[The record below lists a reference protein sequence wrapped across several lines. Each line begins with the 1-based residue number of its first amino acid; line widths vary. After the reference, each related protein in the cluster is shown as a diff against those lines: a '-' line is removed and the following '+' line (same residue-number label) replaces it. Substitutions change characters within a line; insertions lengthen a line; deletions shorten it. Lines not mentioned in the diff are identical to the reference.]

1 MKKNTINEYVPYAL
15 AGVLAFGIFK
25 MLKKGASDKPT
36 EGGEPDQPQ
45 NVPSGASYSDK
56 VRILQQALKVGVD
69 GIAGEQ
75 TNGALENLYSKDGSS
90 KTPKDSASKN
100 YPNLNS
106 VGYGVVSSAN
116 VDKYIADLKNNAY
129 PLYLFNKNKSISQD
143 AGSVE
148 SAYAKGG
155 ILKSKGIKTFRGAVK
170 DQSRNVWITTGKNVT
185 LNANQSFVTPEA
197 LSRNL
202 VKIIEKTSTGNLV
215 VRVVTATNTF
225 WYLVPPSD
233 IYVG

>member
-1 MKKNTINEYVPYAL
+1 MKKNDINQYLPIVVVGA
-15 AGVLAFGIFK
+15 LAFGISQ
-25 MLKKGASDKPT
+25 MLKGSKPT
-36 EGGEPDQPQ
+36 KGGEPDQPQ
-45 NVPSGASYSDK
+45 DVPKGATYEDK
-56 VRILQQALKVGVD
+56 VKILQQALKVGVD

-75 TNGALENLYSKDGSS
+75 TNGALENLYSKDGVS

-106 VGYGVVSSAN
+106 VGYGVISSAN

-129 PLYLFNKNKSISQD
+129 PLYLFNKNRATSQD
-143 AGSVE
+143 ASSVE

-185 LNANQSFVTPEA
+185 LNANQSFIFPEIT
-197 LSRNL
+197 SRNL
-202 VKIIEKTSTGNLV
+202 VKIVDKTQTGNLV
-215 VRVVTATNTF
+215 VRVATATETL
-225 WYLVPPSD
+225 WYLVSPSD
-233 IYVG
+233 VYVG